1 MSDYTYE
8 DIDYAGR
15 FVLRVATQQE
25 REVLRLPPE
34 YTWIYESG
42 RTQLYLTTEEA
53 VKFVQGIGDDVE
65 TYRRSG

>member
-8 DIDYAGR
+8 DIDYAER
-15 FVLRVATQQE
+15 FALRVVTQHE
-25 REVLRLPPE
+25 IEVLRLPPE

-53 VKFVQGIGDDVE
+53 VKFVQSIGDDVE
-65 TYRRSG
+65 AYRRSE